1 MAYQYKRRRPSIIR
15 NFWVYRHLIG
25 TAVLLGLMLW
35 FIWANDAQVTVAFPF
50 GLGKLT
56 STTGIVILLSA
67 LVGSVATILVTTL
80 IFALRRLRSAQA
92 PQDQPNPNDLS
103 DDRPVSAAKLDAPL
117 LQPDDDAARA
127 AGVERIRSA
136 RRFAVELLIRDDASG
151 A

>member
-1 MAYQYKRRRPSIIR
+1 MPYQYKRRRPSIIR
-15 NFWVYRHLIG
+15 NFWVYRRLIG
-25 TAVLLGLMLW
+25 TAILLGLMLW

-56 STTGIVILLSA
+56 STIGIVILLSA

-103 DDRPVSAAKLDAPL
+103 AERPPPDYAAKTTEGFPNAHW
-117 LQPDDDAARA
+117 
-127 AGVERIRSA
+127 SN
-136 RRFAVELLIRDDASG
+136 
-151 A
+151 